1 MNEVD
6 EIRKRINQ
14 RKSKKNKKVL
24 TDHHFLKF
32 YNFMI
37 KSMVVLL
44 IVLAVFTYLK
54 ITPNG
59 QYISEHILSNINY
72 NKAIS
77 WINEQLF
84 ELDSNDEEVVAN
96 VSYKHLEDNLYT
108 NNTNEV
114 INFSKGR
121 VIYTGEQELLG
132 NYVTVLS
139 DNNVEITFGKMSD
152 VFVSQFDIID
162 EGTILGTCEE
172 DVLIVFVQ
180 GEKEITYDEFMQLLE
195 NN

>member
-6 EIRKRINQ
+6 EIKKRINQ

-59 QYISEHILSNINY
+59 QYISEHILSNVNY

-77 WINEQLF
+77 WINKQLF

-96 VSYKHLEDNLYT
+96 VSYEHLEDNLYT

>member
-24 TDHHFLKF
+24 TDYHFLKF

-59 QYISEHILSNINY
+59 QYISEHILSNVNY

-84 ELDSNDEEVVAN
+84 EIDSNDEEVAAN

-152 VFVSQFDIID
+152 VFVTQFDRID

>member
-59 QYISEHILSNINY
+59 QYISEHILSNVNY

-84 ELDSNDEEVVAN
+84 EIDSNDEEVAAN

-152 VFVSQFDIID
+152 VFVTQFDRID